1 MVFNSIKYLVFFP
14 IVLLFYYIVPKRYKN
29 AWLLLASYVFY
40 AMWNVRYC
48 ALLFAC
54 TLITYAAALAISAGR
69 NRNPAAVQLR
79 ISKNSCSQSTVQT
92 GAHSNADLTGIQPET
107 GSGDGIEQAK
117 IRSGETVRKLS

>member
-14 IVLLFYYIVPKRYKN
+14 IVLIFYYIVPKRYKN

-69 NRNPAAVQLR
+69 NRNPAAAQLR
-79 ISKNSCSQSTVQT
+79 ISKNSCSQSMVQT
-92 GAHSNADLTGIQPET
+92 GAHSNADLTGIQTET
-107 GSGDGIEQAK
+107 GSGD
-117 IRSGETVRKLS
+117 SLT